1 MVRRLKGKKP
11 MAEEMDEYQLRSI
24 VSSEITDSLN
34 HFDSEYSQERIRA
47 MDFYLGEPLGNEVE
61 GRSQVISTEVADTV
75 ESIMPNLMRVFTA
88 NDKYVR
94 FNARTAEDV
103 EKADQISDYVNYII
117 NNDNEGYKILH
128 NWFKDALLFRLGV
141 VKFYYEEIEEVDEE
155 EYNGLSEEELAVLMA
170 NPDIEIVA
178 QEENI
183 TSTVMDEMG
192 ELVPMGFSYDLSVR
206 VRKKSGSVKVVN
218 VPPEEFLVNRRATS
232 LEEAY
237 FVCHRTTMTVSDLVA
252 MGYDREEVEAYA
264 GVSDLDIDEERSTR
278 FNDLEAVTGTD
289 AADPT
294 LKEVTY
300 YECIMK
306 VDYDGDGIAERRRI
320 CAIGTEGEHILHNEP
335 FDHVPFAVVSPI
347 LMPHRLIGRSIYDMT
362 EDLQVIKSTLLR
374 QYLDSVYTSTLPR
387 MGVVEGMVNID
398 DVLDGT
404 AGGIIRM
411 RQAGMVQPITG
422 TPVGGE
428 VRPLMDY
435 IDGMKE
441 QRTGMSAASQGLDP
455 NALQSTTASAISATV
470 RGAQVKLES
479 YARTMAETGM
489 KELFK
494 GILHLVTKYDNKPRV
509 VRLRNSFV
517 PIDPREWTSE
527 FDVVVQ
533 VGLGTADDEQ
543 KIAFLTQIASKQE
556 QILMQMGANN
566 PIVSMSQ
573 YVNTLRS
580 IAEIGG
586 FKDAD
591 LFFNS
596 PQQIQMMQMQ
606 QQQQPAQD
614 PMAMQAQAEMQMK
627 QQQMEA
633 ELALKRE
640 RMAMELE
647 LEREKFAAEMEL
659 RRQELEYEAQ
669 LRMQKAATDAQ
680 ISTNLPRV

>member
-1 MVRRLKGKKP
+1 

-170 NPDIEIVA
+170 NPDIEIIA

-206 VRKKSGSVKVVN
+206 VRKKSGSVKIVN

-232 LEEAY
+232 LEDAY

-264 GVSDLDIDEERSTR
+264 GVSDLDVDEERSTR